1 MKVSYEKLSRTIKKL
16 PVGYYIGKNVDVKLS
31 KNYNN
36 SFYNLNN
43 QTITISYSQISD
55 ALNKLEDESLY
66 EEVVRSNFYHELGHA
81 MLTPCI
87 NKFVKFDSILNVFE
101 DERIERKLDD
111 YFLGVNFKRN
121 VELLNSKSG
130 SYSDF
135 SKFFD
140 LVRFRIGPDKFL
152 NRVETLLNKYS
163 ELNSVSSRSDFY
175 QYDRDVHSLYNDF
188 TGNPNSSNSDTD
200 SCSRDND
207 NNSSGNSCDSS
218 EDSIN
223 SDSSDDFSSEDSD
236 NENFNTVSNG
246 SSSCSSDDEGDEGVR
261 TSSEISDSEEGF
273 RRNKNL
279 DLSNFSE
286 RNQEILEE
294 FESIVNSSSEDIK
307 LTSELLQ
314 IFNSANKVHKLSG
327 SALNSYSGVFD
338 PRSVVREDYKYFL
351 VKGRGDKR
359 KFSKINLNLFIDRS
373 GSMSLNEKYVNSLI
387 CSLVKVKK
395 LNSNFDFNIITLGD
409 SGQTIEDLNTFVY
422 TAYDGTRIYK
432 ELYRLYKKVQ
442 NPDFE
447 NYNIVLFDGYCYGEE
462 NFGAFNNKNVII
474 VADDSNSDNI
484 KKYAPSSRKVFIS
497 NNYATCF
504 IGEVV
509 KLLRSVVR

>member
-1 MKVSYEKLSRTIKKL
+1 MKVSYEKLNRIIKRL

-101 DERIERKLDD
+101 DERVERKLDD

-121 VELLNSKSG
+121 VELLNSKSD

-163 ELNSVSSRSDFY
+163 ELNSMSPRSDFY
-175 QYDRDVHSLYNDF
+175 QYDHDVHSLYNDF
-188 TGNPNSSNSDTD
+188 TD
-200 SCSRDND
+200 
-207 NNSSGNSCDSS
+207 
-218 EDSIN
+218 E
-223 SDSSDDFSSEDSD
+223 DFSSEEDYD
-236 NENFNTVSNG
+236 NENLNTTS
-246 SSSCSSDDEGDEGVR
+246 SDSSCSSNDENDEGVH
-261 TSSEISDSEEGF
+261 TSSEISNSEEGF
-273 RRNKNL
+273 CRNKNL

-294 FESIVNSSSEDIK
+294 FESIVNSSPEDIK

-432 ELYRLYKKVQ
+432 ELYGLYNKVQ
-442 NPDFE
+442 NPNFE

-462 NFGAFNNKNVII
+462 NFGAFNHRNVII
-474 VADDSNSDNI
+474 VADDSNSGNI

-497 NNYATCF
+497 DNYATCF

-509 KLLRSVVR
+509 KLLHSVVR